1 MIKKQPN
8 SAIVPGTGPI
18 SSLIISPRDAPLR
31 REEINSTIKSWNRTG
46 QHDPRQ
52 QPQRAGQVAHLRGEN
67 RTHQRTS
74 TGDSGE
80 VVTKQHVTVGRNVV
94 QTVVVNNRRR
104 RARGV
109 EFHHLLGD
117 VQTVVAIRHQIHRHR
132 GDHDPQGADVLPR
145 RNATTARQNAPMI
158 PRITRGMC
166 LNIFLVSIVKPGMY

>member
-31 REEINSTIKSWNRTG
+31 REEINSTIKSCTAPASTTPASSHSVPGGSPSARARTG
-46 QHDPRQ
+46 PTSG
-52 QPQRAGQVAHLRGEN
+52 P
-67 RTHQRTS
+67 S

-132 GDHDPQGADVLPR
+132 GDHDPQGADVLPDVM
-145 RNATTARQNAPMI
+145 QL
-158 PRITRGMC
+158 PRGRMHR
-166 LNIFLVSIVKPGMY
+166 

>member
-31 REEINSTIKSWNRTG
+31 REEINSTIKSCTAPASTTPASS
-46 QHDPRQ
+46 HSVP
-52 QPQRAGQVAHLRGEN
+52 QVAHLRGEN

-132 GDHDPQGADVLPR
+132 GDHDPQGADVLPDVM
-145 RNATTARQNAPMI
+145 QL
-158 PRITRGMC
+158 PRGRMHR
-166 LNIFLVSIVKPGMY
+166 